1 MDLLVN
7 NGSLNVKLSAK
18 NIVTTDFDES
28 IPSLTPNTLSFK
40 GRNGKLNFGSDYAEK
55 KLTYTGYLTASSQ
68 SDYEAKRNQLYQ
80 LFNSTNPFYITPIYS
95 DDEMYGFERPGQTKG
110 DKIGQSGGSESN
122 KRFYVILEDTFQP
135 EFQGRIGGKQLYK
148 LSISFITAEL
158 PFGESKPKTATITD
172 KITYQGT
179 VSASQL
185 EVPFYVQ
192 VTANEVATNLSLQIG
207 DHTWTYRGP
216 VSIGD
221 IFKIGGVYN
230 LKNSLNV
237 NDDTNAEYFVL
248 DPFNG
253 NKVVCSINATIEVHN
268 YKELYL

>member
-28 IPSLTPNTLSFK
+28 TPSLTPNTLSFK

-68 SDYEAKRNQLYQ
+68 SDYENKRNQLYQ
-80 LFNSTNPFYITPIYS
+80 LFNSNRPFYITQIYS
-95 DDEMYGFERPGQTKG
+95 DDELYGFERPGQTKG
-110 DKIGQSGGSESN
+110 ATIGQTGGTESN
-122 KRFYVILEDTFQP
+122 KRFYVLLEDTFKP

-148 LSISFITAEL
+148 LSISFVTAEL
-158 PFGESKPKTATITD
+158 PFGESKSKTATVTD

-179 VSASQL
+179 VPASQL

-216 VSIGD
+216 VAVGD

-253 NKVVCSINATIEVHN
+253 NKVVCSVNATIEIHN

>member
-7 NGSLNVKLSAK
+7 NGSLNVKLSSK
-18 NIVTTDFDES
+18 NILTTDIDES
-28 IPSLTPNTLSFK
+28 MPSLTPNTLSFK
-40 GRNGKLNFGSDYAEK
+40 GRNGKLSFGSDYDEK
-55 KLTYTGYLTASSQ
+55 KLTYTGYLTATSQ
-68 SDYEAKRNQLYQ
+68 SDYETKRNQLYQ

-110 DKIGQSGGSESN
+110 DKIGQSGGSESI

-135 EFQGRIGGKQLYK
+135 EFQGLIGGKQLYK
-148 LSISFITAEL
+148 LSINFVTAVL

-172 KITYQGT
+172 KIAYQGT
-179 VSASQL
+179 VPASQL

-192 VTANEVATNLSLQIG
+192 FKADEVATNLTLKIG
-207 DHTWTYRGP
+207 NRTWTYRGP
-216 VSIGD
+216 VAVGD
-221 IFKIGGVYN
+221 TFKIGGVYN

-253 NKVVCSINATIEVHN
+253 NSVTCSVKGTIEIHN